1 MSGKRLVTHSLIYT
15 LGSLLV
21 NGGNFLL
28 VPVYARYLS
37 PAEYGIWGS
46 LTVFNTMLIAVLGFG
61 INGIVIRYYYD
72 FTDRDRWRL
81 FFGTISTFVI
91 GFGLV
96 VALLL
101 ALFGEPLLDPVFK
114 SVRFDPY
121 LRLAVLVGYLG
132 VIPVIALALLQAK
145 QKVLVYRAY
154 TTVSFLFLAGCT
166 LTMVVVLQQG
176 VLGVLYASLI
186 SGVVMGGVCVY
197 YIWNEGLKTVST
209 ADLRVALTFGFPVMA
224 YTVSGAATEMAARYF
239 VERFATLAD
248 LGVFNLALQYAS
260 GLIVVVTAISMAW
273 TPIFFETAK
282 QSGAPDR
289 FAKFGL
295 RLIGLVAALALLM
308 SLCAHAFLSLVST
321 QYAAAEG
328 IIPVILLSYVFGN
341 GFWIL
346 MVTPIVYAKETRR
359 LPWLTIVS
367 GVIGIMSSVAL
378 IPRIGIVGAAIAQL
392 FAYVGLIVVA
402 YRAAQRAYPIPYPLR
417 TMVMVLVAAIGIFSL
432 SFVITGDGLALQVL
446 AKSALFGGFL
456 IVLWLLKVVSTE
468 DLVRAKQQVRQLV
481 LRSSR

>member
-1 MSGKRLVTHSLIYT
+1 MSGRKLVTHSLIYT

-28 VPVYARYLS
+28 VPGYARDLS
-37 PAEYGIWGS
+37 PAGYGIWGS
-46 LTVFNTMLIAVLGFG
+46 LAVFNTMLVAVLGFG
-61 INGIVIRYYYD
+61 INGIVTRYYYE
-72 FTDRDRWRL
+72 FSDRDRWRL
-81 FFGTISTFVI
+81 FFGTISTFVV
-91 GFGLV
+91 GFGLIA
-96 VALLL
+96 ALLL
-101 ALFGEPLLDPVFK
+101 ALFGGPLLDHVFK

-145 QKVLVYRAY
+145 QKVLVYRVY
-154 TTVSFLFLAGCT
+154 TTISFVFLAICT
-166 LTMVVVLQQG
+166 LTMVVLLGWG

-186 SGVVMGGVCVY
+186 SGIVMGGVCVY
-197 YIWNEGLKTVST
+197 YIWNEGLKILSM
-209 ADLRVALTFGFPVMA
+209 ADLKVALTFGLPVMA
-224 YTVSGAATEMAARYF
+224 YTISGSATEMASRYF
-239 VERFATLAD
+239 VERFTTLAD
-248 LGVFNLALQYAS
+248 LGVFNLAQQYAS
-260 GLIVVVTAISMAW
+260 GLVVVVTAISMAW

-282 QSGAPDR
+282 QPGAPDR

-308 SLCAHAFLSLVST
+308 SLCAPAFLHLVSR

-328 IIPVILLSYVFGN
+328 IIPVILFSYVFGN

-346 MVTPIVYAKETRR
+346 MITPIVYAKETRR
-359 LPWLTIVS
+359 LPWLTIFS
-367 GVIGIMSSVAL
+367 GLICILSSVAL
-378 IPRIGIVGAAIAQL
+378 IPRVGVVGAAIAQL
-392 FAYVGLIVVA
+392 LAYASLVVVA

-417 TMVMVLVAAIGIFSL
+417 SMATVLIAAIVIFSL
-432 SFVITGDGLALQVL
+432 SFVVVGDGVAMQVL
-446 AKSALFGGFL
+446 AKTALFCVFL

-468 DLVRAKQQVRQLV
+468 DLVSAKQQMRKLV